1 MIQVRINE
9 TFVSYICIKEEIMGA
24 LKTLRDTKTLF
35 PDTVTNEFINDMPR
49 RELTEEEKALPY
61 SKYYFKDMAK
71 IPQEDLDLVNAGPID
86 PSKALPIEQAARLLD
101 DGYLDTETGFC
112 QMPDGTGFAAT
123 KVFMPGV
130 TTEMIDW
137 WFNWHPLEG
146 LRYAIWCPVAHSGIS
161 AKTPEAHLDSS
172 GTPLH
177 TRNIGRVHYP
187 IEGFDLK
194 GAQLI
199 EIAFYSP
206 EIFGISKEQLEAS
219 SMSTFEIATCT
230 SVKPRTP
237 INIFF
242 HAIRE
247 VDGGIEYR
255 SRYWLKYTVKDGK
268 PCKSGSPF
276 PTKSQLYY
284 MARCNC
290 IHSLTE
296 YNNLASILPQI
307 YDEMGGKIE

>member
-1 MIQVRINE
+1 
-9 TFVSYICIKEEIMGA
+9 MGA
-24 LKTLRDTKTLF
+24 LQTLKDTKTLF
-35 PDTVTNEFINDMPR
+35 PDTVTNEFINSMPR
-49 RELTEEEKALPY
+49 RELTAEEKAQPY
-61 SKYYFKDMAK
+61 SKYYYKDMAK

-86 PSKALPIEQAARLLD
+86 PSKALPISQAARLLD
-101 DGYLDTETGFC
+101 DGYLETETGFC
-112 QMPDGTGFAAT
+112 RMPDGSGFAAT

-146 LRYAIWCPVAHSGIS
+146 LRYAIWCPVAHDGIS

-177 TRNIGRVHYP
+177 TRNIGKIHYP

-194 GAQLI
+194 GAQKI

-206 EIFGISKEQLEAS
+206 SIFGITDEQANDS
-219 SMSTFEIATCT
+219 SLSTFEIATC
-230 SVKPRTP
+230 SNLKPRMP

-247 VDGGIEYR
+247 VEGGIEYR

-268 PCKSGSPF
+268 ACKGSSPL
-276 PTKSQLYY
+276 PTKDQIYY

-296 YNNLASILPQI
+296 YNNLASILPSL
-307 YDEMGGKIE
+307 YDEMGGKIQQPCTM